1 MILDLETMTTN
12 AVYHTLTQTIIPR
25 PVAWVLT
32 ENPAGDY
39 NLAPFSYFTA
49 VCSDP
54 ALIMFSVGP
63 QKPDGSSKDTYANI
77 MRNPRFVIHIAN
89 SEQAQQVTLSAASLP
104 HGQSEV
110 ENCGLT
116 LTDFEGAKL
125 PRVKGS
131 KIAMACSLYQ
141 HQEIGNNNQHLIF
154 GKIEKIWLDDDVV
167 SEANGRWNIDAAK
180 VDPIARLGGTE
191 YELFGEIL
199 SVPRPA

>member
-1 MILDLETMTTN
+1 MILDLETMTAN

-25 PVAWVLT
+25 PVAWVLS

-54 ALIMFSVGP
+54 ALIMFSIGP

-77 MRNPRFVIHIAN
+77 MQKQRFVIHIAN
-89 SEQAQQVTLSAASLP
+89 SAQVQQVTLSAASLP
-104 HGQSEV
+104 QGVSEI
-110 ENCGLT
+110 ESCELALT
-116 LTDFEGAKL
+116 AFEGAEL
-125 PRVKGS
+125 PRVVGP
-131 KIAMACSLYQ
+131 KIALACTLYQ
-141 HQEIGNNNQHLIF
+141 HQDIGNNNQHLIF
-154 GKIEKIWLDDDVV
+154 GKIEKIWLDDEVV
-167 SEANGRWNIDAAK
+167 SDDNGRLKIDAAA
-180 VDPIARLGGTE
+180 VDPIARLGGID